1 MRIMKKKLIVMLML
15 VGMAMTAM
23 GQQIAVVFEGGSM
36 RMATTLKQA
45 IDNATDGCVIYLP
58 AGGFQIGDTVRI
70 KHRVSIIGLNHK
82 TKSENADGMT
92 SISGNLFFDEG
103 SDGSVVMG
111 CFISGNVMI
120 GYDEK
125 AVHNIF
131 IRYCNLN
138 AIEVQSNLCTGT
150 TVNQCYIRNT
160 CNFNNAPAIITHNV
174 MNGTNGLNGGLF
186 DHNVVV
192 TGTTNASNS
201 TITYNV
207 FMYNGHGGNNC
218 ITYGNLQ
225 KGSSWGDACETVS
238 AEWSEVFV
246 DPQYGISSNSDFHFK
261 TEYKKYENERGIYG
275 GKNAENDKYFHGD
288 ALPPV
293 PYVKDKKVPE
303 YTNFDGNLVINL
315 TVKDGNK

>member
-1 MRIMKKKLIVMLML
+1 MKKLIVMLLLMG
-15 VGMAMTAM
+15 VAMTAIA
-23 GQQIAVVFEGGSM
+23 QQIAVVYESGTM
-36 RMATTLKQA
+36 RTCNTLLQA
-45 IDNATDGCVIYLP
+45 VRNATDGCVIYLP

-103 SDGSVVMG
+103 SSGSVVMG
-111 CFISGNVMI
+111 CYISGNVMI

-125 AVHNIF
+125 SVNNIF

-138 AIEVQSNLCTGT
+138 AVEVQSYLCTGT
-150 TVNQCYIRNT
+150 AVNQCYIRNT
-160 CNFNNAPAIITHNV
+160 CNFNNASANITHNV
-174 MNGTNGLNGGLF
+174 MNGTNGLDGGLF
-186 DHNVVV
+186 DHNIVV
-192 TGTTNASNS
+192 TGSTNANNS
-201 TITYNV
+201 TITNNV
-207 FMYNGHGGNNC
+207 FMYYDHGGDNC

-225 KGSSWGDACETVS
+225 KDSPWGDACETVS
-238 AEWSEVFV
+238 AEWSDIFMEPSF
-246 DPQYGISSNSDFHFK
+246 GISSNSNFHFK
-261 TEYKKYENERGIYG
+261 EDYKKYENEIGIYG
-275 GKNAENDKYFHGD
+275 GKNAENIKYFHDD

-303 YTNFDGNLVINL
+303 STNFDGNLVINL